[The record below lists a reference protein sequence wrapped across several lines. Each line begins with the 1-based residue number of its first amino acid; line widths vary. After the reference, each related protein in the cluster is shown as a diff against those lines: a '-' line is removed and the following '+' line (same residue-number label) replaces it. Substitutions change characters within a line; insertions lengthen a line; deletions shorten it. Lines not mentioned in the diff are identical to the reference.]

1 MNNISDAEVAASSLF
16 AALRRVKLSP
26 ELEEIRD
33 YLFPEGMAPVVQL
46 EEDGRK
52 KRSSAAPWNWSPK
65 TGEIRIFQEPVLPSP
80 PRTGEP
86 KFPSNSGEAV
96 SQPQTKPV
104 NIGVS
109 VSPASPLAFDRIT
122 PADINLR
129 YSQTGGAAVADDR
142 ITPEEVIECCQA
154 LAAAEKA
161 NRQFTSLKW
170 FRDNYLATV
179 DFPWARSP
187 QRRQRVLSEAIDL
200 GRIDTKKI
208 SNPKSEFPTMT
219 ISLNRSMPIPGVAP
233 RFQPIAVRGEAVS
246 TTLLRDRG
254 NN

>member
-1 MNNISDAEVAASSLF
+1 MNSISDVEVAASSLF
-16 AALRRVKLSP
+16 AALRKVKLSP

-65 TGEIRIFQEPVLPSP
+65 TGEIRIFQEPVLPTP
-80 PRTGEP
+80 PRTSEP
-86 KFPSNSGEAV
+86 KVPSNLEEAPG
-96 SQPQTKPV
+96 QQTKPV
-104 NIGVS
+104 TIGVS
-109 VSPASPLAFDRIT
+109 VSPAPPIGHDRIT
-122 PADINLR
+122 PADISL
-129 YSQTGGAAVADDR
+129 QTGGAAVADDR

-170 FRDNYLATV
+170 FRDNYLPTV
-179 DFPWARSP
+179 DFPWTRSP

-219 ISLNRSMPIPGVAP
+219 IGLNRSMPIPGVAP
-233 RFQPIAVRGEAVS
+233 RFQPITVRGEAVS
-246 TTLLRDRG
+246 ATLLRDRG